1 MDAKWILRGL
11 LGAVLMVALAG
22 CKPAAGGGDKSE
34 VLVEKDANG
43 TTVTLDVD
51 QVLAIKLESNP
62 TTGYGWHV
70 MDVDESILQAE
81 GGPEMIEPEQKATP
95 VLGAGGW
102 QVIRYRAKAAGE
114 TTITLG
120 YSRSFEPDVPPIET
134 FTLTVKV
141 R

>member
-1 MDAKWILRGL
+1 MNAKWILRGL

-22 CKPAAGGGDKSE
+22 CKPAAGGGDKPE

-62 TTGYGWHV
+62 TTGYAWHV

-81 GGPEMIEPEQKATP
+81 GGPEMIEPTQATP
-95 VLGAGGW
+95 MLGAGGW
-102 QVIRYRAKAAGE
+102 QVIRYRAKASGE
-114 TTITLG
+114 TVMTLG
-120 YSRSFEPDVPPIET
+120 YSRSFEPDVAPIET

>member
-1 MDAKWILRGL
+1 M
-11 LGAVLMVALAG
+11 
-22 CKPAAGGGDKSE
+22 
-34 VLVEKDANG
+34 LVDKDANG

-70 MDVDESILQAE
+70 MDVDETILQAE
-81 GGPEMIEPEQKATP
+81 GEPEMVAPTQATP
-95 VLGAGGW
+95 KLGAGGW
-102 QVIRYRAKAAGE
+102 EVLRYRAKASGE
-114 TTITLG
+114 TTIILG
-120 YSRSFEPDVPPIET
+120 YSRSFEPDTAPIET

>member
-11 LGAVLMVALAG
+11 LGAVLMVELAG
-22 CKPAAGGGDKSE
+22 CAPAAGGGDKPE

-43 TTVTLDVD
+43 TTVTLEVD

-62 TTGYGWHV
+62 TTGYSWHV
-70 MDVDESILQAE
+70 MEVDETILQAE
-81 GGPEMIEPEQKATP
+81 GGPEMIEPTQATP
-95 VLGAGGW
+95 MLGAGGW
-102 QVIRYRAKAAGE
+102 EVIRYRAKAAGE
-114 TTITLG
+114 TVIKLG
-120 YSRSFEPDVPPIET
+120 YSRSFEPDAAPIET

>member
-22 CKPAAGGGDKSE
+22 CKPAAGSGDKPE

-62 TTGYGWHV
+62 TTGYAWHV

-81 GGPEMIEPEQKATP
+81 GGPEMIEPTQATP
-95 VLGAGGW
+95 MLGAGGW
-102 QVIRYRAKAAGE
+102 QVIRYRAKASGE
-114 TTITLG
+114 TVMTLG

>member
-1 MDAKWILRGL
+1 MNAKWILRGL

-22 CKPAAGGGDKSE
+22 CKPAAGEDVPAE

-51 QVLAIKLESNP
+51 QVLAIRLESNP
-62 TTGYGWHV
+62 TTGYGWQV
-70 MDVDESILQAE
+70 IEVDESILQAE
-81 GGPEMIEPEQKATP
+81 GGPEMIEPTQATP
-95 VLGAGGW
+95 MLGAGGW
-102 QVIRYRAKAAGE
+102 QVFRYRAKASGE
-114 TTITLG
+114 TVMKLG
-120 YSRSFEPDVPPIET
+120 YARPFEPDVAPIET

>member
-81 GGPEMIEPEQKATP
+81 GGPEMIEPTQATP

>member
-1 MDAKWILRGL
+1 MNAKWILRGL

-22 CKPAAGGGDKSE
+22 CKPAAGGGDKPE

-81 GGPEMIEPEQKATP
+81 GGPEMIEPTQATP

>member
-62 TTGYGWHV
+62 TTGYAWHV

-81 GGPEMIEPEQKATP
+81 GGPEMIEPTQATP

>member
-81 GGPEMIEPEQKATP
+81 GGPEMIEPTQATP
-95 VLGAGGW
+95 MLGAGGW

>member
-1 MDAKWILRGL
+1 MNAKWILRGL

-22 CKPAAGGGDKSE
+22 CAPAAGGGDQAE

-81 GGPEMIEPEQKATP
+81 GGPEMIEPTQATP

>member
-1 MDAKWILRGL
+1 MNAKWILRGL

-22 CKPAAGGGDKSE
+22 CKPAAGGGDKPE

>member
-1 MDAKWILRGL
+1 LVGLALIL
-11 LGAVLMVALAG
+11 VLAAG
-22 CKPAAGGGDKSE
+22 CAPAAGGGSNAKE
-34 VLVEKDANG
+34 IMVEKDADG

-70 MDVDESILQAE
+70 MEVDETILQAE
-81 GGPEMIEPEQKATP
+81 GGPEMIEPTQATP
-95 VLGAGGW
+95 MLGAGGW
-102 QVIRYRAKAAGE
+102 QVIRYRAKASGE
-114 TTITLG
+114 TVMTLG

>member
-1 MDAKWILRGL
+1 MNAKWILRLL
-11 LGAVLMVALAG
+11 LGAVLMVGLVG
-22 CKPAAGGGDKSE
+22 CKPAAGGGGDQAE

-62 TTGYGWHV
+62 TTGYAWQV
-70 MDVDESILQAE
+70 MEVDETILQAE
-81 GGPEMIEPEQKATP
+81 GGPEMIEPAQATP
-95 VLGAGGW
+95 MLGAGGW
-102 QVIRYRAKAAGE
+102 QVFRYRAKASGE
-114 TTITLG
+114 TVMTLG
-120 YSRSFEPDVPPIET
+120 YARSFEPDVAPIET

>member
-1 MDAKWILRGL
+1 MNAKWILRGL

-22 CKPAAGGGDKSE
+22 CKPAAGGGDKPD

-81 GGPEMIEPEQKATP
+81 GGPEMIEPTQATP
-95 VLGAGGW
+95 MLGAGGW
-102 QVIRYRAKAAGE
+102 QVIRYRAKASGE
-114 TTITLG
+114 TVMTLG

>member
-1 MDAKWILRGL
+1 MNATWILRGL
-11 LGAVLMVALAG
+11 LGAVLRVALAG
-22 CKPAAGGGDKSE
+22 CKPAAGGGDKPE

-62 TTGYGWHV
+62 TTGYAWHV
-70 MDVDESILQAE
+70 MDEDESILQAE
-81 GGPEMIEPEQKATP
+81 GGPEMIEPTQATP
-95 VLGAGGW
+95 MLGAGGW

-120 YSRSFEPDVPPIET
+120 YSRSFEPDVAPIET

-141 R
+141 H